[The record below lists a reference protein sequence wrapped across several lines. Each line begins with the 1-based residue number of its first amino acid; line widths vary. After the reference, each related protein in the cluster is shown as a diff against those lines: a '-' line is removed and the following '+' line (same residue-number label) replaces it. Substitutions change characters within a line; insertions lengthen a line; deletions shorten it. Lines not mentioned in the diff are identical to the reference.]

1 MRHRKF
7 AVPVACGCHFRRD
20 TILNMSSFKDPTS
33 RLVEHLSSTSTP
45 YIDPLSRI
53 PWERLNRRAHWLPEA
68 AVSLNGW
75 AEYMNLPED
84 QRRMLSRYEFLNI
97 LLAVQRFESVFME
110 RVSLALREANNSST
124 AMKYRVH
131 MMREHAGHA
140 LVLMELLRGGG
151 VQRLRRGHP
160 ARFTRLITRYA
171 DIDGL
176 LFWVAI
182 YIGEEIYNRMFRWL
196 RKHHAGACP
205 VIDELI
211 RTHLV
216 DAARHLSHAHEMLEN
231 ALTGV
236 SSLKLQML
244 RPVVQ
249 RINNEIVR
257 DIFYPHRS
265 VYEASGLYPGEYW
278 ARIAANNP
286 HRDRFVQQL
295 IGTTLR
301 PFRKRGMNI
310 K

>member
-1 MRHRKF
+1 M
-7 AVPVACGCHFRRD
+7 PG
-20 TILNMSSFKDPTS
+20 MSSFKDPTS

-45 YIDPLSRI
+45 YIDPLARI
-53 PWERLNRRAHWLPEA
+53 PWDRLSRRANWLPEA

-84 QRRMLSRYEFLNI
+84 QRRMLSRYEFLSV

-110 RVSLALREANNSST
+110 RVSGALRGQVNSAT
-124 AMKYRVH
+124 AMKYRMH
-131 MMREHAGHA
+131 MVREHAGHA

-151 VQRLRRGHP
+151 VQRLRRGHS
-160 ARFTRLITRYA
+160 AWLTRLITRHA
-171 DIDGL
+171 DLDGL

-182 YIGEEIYNRMFRWL
+182 YIGEEIHNRMFRWL

-205 VIDELI
+205 VMDELI
-211 RTHLV
+211 RTYLV

-236 SSLKLQML
+236 SSFKLRLL

-249 RINNEIVR
+249 RVYDEIVR
-257 DIFYPHRS
+257 DVFYPHRS

-278 ARIAANNP
+278 ARIARSNP
-286 HRDRFVQQL
+286 HRERFIQQL